1 MKGSMKEKLPRMF
14 SETGNGRSG
23 RFVPKVS
30 SRAILSLSTVV
41 LLFLNLDQVDELRNR
56 GVLVIL
62 YILQEVLMLF
72 DLMGFELGLE
82 KPDPRRALQS
92 AFTIAL
98 AYILGGLV
106 PLIPY
111 MFISNVKRAVTAS
124 VALTL
129 VALLVFGYAKGY
141 FTGNKPF
148 KSAIQTTLIGAIA
161 SAAAFGM
168 AKAIQQ

>member
-1 MKGSMKEKLPRMF
+1 MSFSGSYVQHF
-14 SETGNGRSG
+14 SISIFIYGLI
-23 RFVPKVS
+23 FVVFVWWC
-30 SRAILSLSTVV
+30 R
-41 LLFLNLDQVDELRNR
+41 
-56 GVLVIL
+56 
-62 YILQEVLMLF
+62 
-72 DLMGFELGLE
+72 FELGLE

-98 AYILGGLV
+98 AYVLGGLV

-111 MFISNVKRAVTAS
+111 MFISNTTEAVIAS

-148 KSAIQTTLIGAIA
+148 KSAMQTTLVGAIA

-168 AKAIQQ
+168 AKAIQRWTKPSHCIVMLAK